1 MPSVLLAKNSATWC
15 GIINVS
21 IAYQSRRW
29 QVSGSTREA
38 TISPLIWS
46 TRKWIWSIAYAS
58 LVFYLGK
65 ILRRKFLFRSHLFVV
80 LFFCRVWEKRVDVL
94 GEKRLEIGT
103 TRRNAWFS
111 SPSQAPPFMQI
122 LVLSRDNVKCTHR
135 LNLSSTGEIQAKLS
149 QYIIRLFYRN
159 FSNIFFYTFS
169 YVDLCIHLCLKY

>member
-1 MPSVLLAKNSATWC
+1 MTSLGKHEGSDNFSSYLIDEKMNLEHRVCIACVLPGKNS
-15 GIINVS
+15 S
-21 IAYQSRRW
+21 P
-29 QVSGSTREA
+29 E
-38 TISPLIWS
+38 ISL
-46 TRKWIWSIAYAS
+46 S
-58 LVFYLGK
+58 LA
-65 ILRRKFLFRSHLFVV
+65 LFVV

-111 SPSQAPPFMQI
+111 SPSQALPFMQI